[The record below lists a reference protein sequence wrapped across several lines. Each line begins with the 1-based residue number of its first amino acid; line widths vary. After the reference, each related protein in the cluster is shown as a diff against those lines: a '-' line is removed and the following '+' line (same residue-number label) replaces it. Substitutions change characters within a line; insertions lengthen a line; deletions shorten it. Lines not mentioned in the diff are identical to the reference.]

1 MAKKPKPTDERPAKT
16 AGSATKWLERIDARI
31 AAEDT
36 WRKQGSKVVQRY
48 RDERAK
54 AELANSSRINILW
67 ANTEV
72 LKSALYARTAK
83 PDVRRRFPDAKKG
96 NSASRVAAEVL
107 ERATMFVLDTEDV
120 DGALIPAVEDML
132 LPGRG
137 VVWVSYE
144 PEIEEPEED
153 DSEDEAESASGTVD
167 ARGGGLGPA
176 TGLGASSSYA
186 ASGET
191 ASANGRLVAQK
202 LCLEYVYWEDYVEG
216 KARQDKHVPWK
227 ARRHA
232 LDEDTFEVKFPDAKD
247 SKLRIPGS
255 GGGYKLKDASGQNES
270 QDDDDFV
277 EVWEIWASAGKKRIW
292 VARGYADVLQEDEDP
307 YELSTFFPV
316 PKPLRSVTTTDT
328 QTPRAEF
335 LQYQDQANQLDRCS
349 TRIDRLMAEIKWRGI
364 YDATLPDGAS
374 PGGSTLAD
382 MSKADDGEFLPHSNY
397 QAIRDRGG
405 IGAAFGFMPIE
416 IISAVVDKLSI
427 RQAQLVQEIY
437 DITGISDIVRGST
450 DPNETK
456 GAQTLK
462 AQFGNM
468 RMQTRQRE
476 VQRFIRDAYRIIAEI
491 IAEHFTQETLAEIT
505 GMDLPTKQEQL
516 QLKQKIAMLQQ
527 PSMAASAAPPTT
539 QPPSMGMGGPS
550 APGSMGGPGGP
561 TAGPGAP
568 PAMQGQQPMPGGPP
582 PPDQASAAPDVPSE
596 LIERSL
602 SPTWDEVMQILRS
615 DKLRG
620 YRVDVET
627 DSTMQ
632 DEDAEKQRRVEA
644 IGAMNDM
651 LEKAYVAATQ
661 APKTLPLIKEMFL
674 FGMRTFKAAR
684 SLEETVE
691 DAFLELEQNPPQPPQ
706 GPASTDIPPDMKAME
721 MQKKLQ
727 ILEAT
732 QQADA
737 AHKAQSLQID
747 QAHKQ
752 GSLEIENKRA
762 DTEAAHKQ
770 EMAAIEAAKLS
781 HVKQAHV
788 DTMGMEA
795 AKLEQAKQTQAETM
809 AHTKATSAAD
819 MNLKQATHN
828 KALVEEN
835 AAAPAGDGTSNT
847 SVLDTIMQALT
858 QVVQTVTA
866 GNQQVANTIAAGQ
879 RQIAQEQASQAQQT
893 AQLIQLI
900 AAPKRVIRGQDGKAV
915 GVETVTH

>member
-1 MAKKPKPTDERPAKT
+1 MARAAKPSKAVAKQPRFGPAKV
-16 AGSATKWLERIDARI
+16 WLERIDARI
-31 AAEDT
+31 ADEDT
-36 WRKQGSKVVQRY
+36 WRKQGAKVVQRY

-107 ERATMFVLDTEDV
+107 ERAVSFVLDTEDV
-120 DGALIPAVEDML
+120 DSALIPAVEDML

-144 PEIEEPEED
+144 PEIEEPEDDGEADD
-153 DSEDEAESASGTVD
+153 DSRGGQSADRPSSGGEGGYASG
-167 ARGGGLGPA
+167 
-176 TGLGASSSYA
+176 
-186 ASGET
+186 GE
-191 ASANGRLVAQK
+191 SVRQGGRLVSQK

-216 KARQDKHVPWK
+216 KARVDKRVPWK

-232 LDEDTFEVKFPDAKD
+232 LEKGEFKVKFRDAVPVRGD
-247 SKLRIPGS
+247 A
-255 GGGYKLKDASGQNES
+255 GGGYKLKAVSEQDQQN
-270 QDDDDFV
+270 DDDFV
-277 EVWEIWASAGKKRIW
+277 ECWEIWIQAGKKRIW
-292 VARGYADVLQEDEDP
+292 VARGYEDILDENPDP
-307 YELSTFFPV
+307 YELSTFYPV
-316 PKPLRSVTTTDT
+316 PRPLRSVTTTDT

-349 TRIDRLMAEIKWRGI
+349 TRIDRLMAEVKWRGI
-364 YDATLPDGAS
+364 YDATLPDPSA

-405 IGAAFGFMPIE
+405 IAAAFGFMPIDV
-416 IISAVVDKLSI
+416 ISAVIDKLSI

-476 VQRFIRDAYRIIAEI
+476 VQRFIRDAYRIVAEI

-505 GMDLPTKQEQL
+505 GMDLPTKQEQML
-516 QLKQKIAMLQQ
+516 LKQKIQMLQHAPQ
-527 PSMAASAAPPTT
+527 SMAGVSGAGQPT
-539 QPPSMGMGGPS
+539 GGPPATS
-550 APGSMGGPGGP
+550 ATLPSP

-582 PPDQASAAPDVPSE
+582 QPDQASAAPPDIPPDM
-596 LIERSL
+596 LQRAL

-691 DAFLELEQNPPQPPQ
+691 DAFEELERNPPQPPEA
-706 GPASTDIPPDMKAME
+706 PASTDIPPDVKAME
-721 MQKKLQ
+721 IQKKLQ
-727 ILEAT
+727 LLEQAQQTDAQHKAT
-732 QQADA
+732 TAQIDQQHKQGLLAIEDKRVQIEAD
-737 AHKAQSLQID
+737 HKAQ
-747 QAHKQ
+747 
-752 GSLEIENKRA
+752 
-762 DTEAAHKQ
+762 
-770 EMAAIEAAKLS
+770 MAAIEAEKVNHA
-781 HVKQAHV
+781 KQAHI

-795 AKLEQAKQTQAETM
+795 AKLEHAKQAQAETM
-809 AHTKATSAAD
+809 AHTRETSAKD
-819 MNLKQATHN
+819 IGLRQAAHN
-828 KALVEEN
+828 KALVDEE
-835 AAAPAGDGTSNT
+835 PETEGGQPMSRVLMDISEKLDG
-847 SVLDTIMQALT
+847 LGQAL
-858 QVVQTVTA
+858 A
-866 GNQQVANTIAAGQ
+866 
-879 RQIAQEQASQAQQT
+879 QIGGGIKAVET
-893 AQLIQLI
+893 
-900 AAPKRVIRGQDGKAV
+900 AV
-915 GVETVTH
+915 GVAQ